1 MIKGKKQR
9 AKGKI
14 KLSSYFK
21 KFDEG
26 DKVAIVKEHAVR
38 AAFPRRIV
46 GKSGKV
52 IGKRGT
58 HVVVEIKEG
67 KQVKKYIVHPVHLK
81 KLEAKK

>member
-21 KFDEG
+21 KFDE
-26 DKVAIVKEHAVR
+26 AIVKEHAVR